1 MHRKNGCHPLDSEI
15 FNSFFSPFFILGVSP
30 SFYSEHVLLMQVI
43 WKKETVN
50 PILLSLSL
58 RDLILVDPSQILW
71 IAKNNKK
78 KEVLGIIQ

>member
-1 MHRKNGCHPLDSEI
+1 
-15 FNSFFSPFFILGVSP
+15 
-30 SFYSEHVLLMQVI
+30 MQVI
-43 WKKETVN
+43 WKKETIN
-50 PILLSLSL
+50 PILLSLFL

>member
-1 MHRKNGCHPLDSEI
+1 
-15 FNSFFSPFFILGVSP
+15 
-30 SFYSEHVLLMQVI
+30 MQVI

-50 PILLSLSL
+50 PILLSLFL
-58 RDLILVDPSQILW
+58 RDLILVDPSQILG